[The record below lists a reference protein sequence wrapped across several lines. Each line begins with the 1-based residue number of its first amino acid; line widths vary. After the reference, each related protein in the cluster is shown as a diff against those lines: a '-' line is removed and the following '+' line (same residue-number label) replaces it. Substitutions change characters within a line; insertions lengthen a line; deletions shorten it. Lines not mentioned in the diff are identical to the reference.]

1 MREHLGYAC
10 INMELSESGVSTNR
24 GMIKRT
30 YQSRGADYAADLALL
45 NLKDLLKVLEW
56 NHANKIKVY
65 RMSSCLFPWM
75 SEYEFADLYNY
86 KELKTSC
93 ENIGKYASES
103 GQRLSF
109 HPGHFDILASPTE
122 STVNNTILDLNRHA
136 QIMDM
141 MNLRTDGYNTINIHV
156 GGAYG
161 DKESALNRFCSN
173 FKKLQKTA
181 QQRLTVEN
189 DDKINM
195 YSTKELYEGV
205 HKRIGIPVVF
215 DFLHHTLCSGG
226 QTEEEA
232 LKLASTTWP
241 SGILQLTH
249 YSSSKKINEDA
260 TSIQTAH
267 AEYLYEYINSYGMNF
282 DIEIEAKAK
291 ERALLSYIEKF
302 MKDSIAS

>member
-10 INMELSESGVSTNR
+10 INMELSEAGISTNR

-30 YQSRGADYAADLALL
+30 FQSKGVDYAADLALL
-45 NLKDLLKVLEW
+45 NLKDLLKVLQW
-56 NHANKIKVY
+56 NYVNKVKVY

-75 SEYEFADLYNY
+75 SEYEFKDLYNY
-86 KELKTSC
+86 TEIKSIC
-93 ENIGKYASES
+93 ETIGKYAEKTD
-103 GQRLSF
+103 QRLSF

-122 STVNNTILDLNRHA
+122 STVNNSILDLNRHA

-141 MNLRTDGYNTINIHV
+141 MNLRTDRYNTINIHV

-161 DKESALNRFCSN
+161 DKDSAMDRFCAN
-173 FKKLQKTA
+173 FKRLQKTA

-189 DDKINM
+189 DDKMNM
-195 YSTKELYEGV
+195 YSTRELYEGI
-205 HKRIGIPVVF
+205 HKKVGIPVVF

-232 LKLASTTWP
+232 LRLASTTWP
-241 SGILQLTH
+241 DGILQLTH
-249 YSSSKKINEDA
+249 YSSSKKINEDS

-267 AEYLYEYINSYGMNF
+267 AEYLYESINMYGMKF

-291 ERALLSYIEKF
+291 ERALFSYVEKF
-302 MKDSIAS
+302 VNV

>member
-1 MREHLGYAC
+1 
-10 INMELSESGVSTNR
+10 MELSETGVSTNR

-30 YQSRGADYAADLALL
+30 FQSKGVDYAADLALL
-45 NLKDLLKVLEW
+45 NLKDLLKVLQW
-56 NHANKIKVY
+56 NYINKVKVY

-75 SEYEFADLYNY
+75 SEYEFEDLYNY
-86 KELKTSC
+86 TEIKSVC
-93 ENIGKYASES
+93 ETIGKYAEKT

-109 HPGHFDILASPTE
+109 HPGHFDILASPSE
-122 STVNNTILDLNRHA
+122 STVNNSILDLNRHA

-141 MNLRTDGYNTINIHV
+141 MNLRIDGYNTINIHV

-161 DKESALNRFCSN
+161 DKESALERFCTN
-173 FKKLQKTA
+173 FKKLQKSA

-189 DDKINM
+189 DDKMNM

-205 HKRIGIPVVF
+205 HKKLGIPVVF
-215 DFLHHTLCSGG
+215 DFLHHTLCPGG

-241 SGILQLTH
+241 KGILQLTH
-249 YSSSKKINEDA
+249 YSSSKKINEDS

-267 AEYLYEYINSYGMNF
+267 AEYIYETINMYGMKF
-282 DIEIEAKAK
+282 DIEVEAKAK
-291 ERALLSYIEKF
+291 EKAILSYIEKF
-302 MKDSIAS
+302 VNI

>member
-10 INMELSESGVSTNR
+10 INMELSEAGISTNR

-30 YQSRGADYAADLALL
+30 FQSKGINYAADLALL
-45 NLKDLLKVLEW
+45 NLKDLLKVLQW
-56 NHANKIKVY
+56 NYINKVKVY

-75 SEYEFADLYNY
+75 SEYEFKDLYNY
-86 KELKTSC
+86 SEILNYCKL
-93 ENIGKYASES
+93 IGKYAEKT

-109 HPGHFDILASPTE
+109 HPGHFDILASPSE

-161 DKESALNRFCSN
+161 DKKSALDRFCKN

-189 DDKINM
+189 DDKMNM

-205 HKRIGIPVVF
+205 HKKLGIPVVF
-215 DFLHHTLCSGG
+215 DFLHHTLCPGG
-226 QTEEEA
+226 QTEEDA
-232 LKLASTTWP
+232 LKLAATTWP
-241 SGILQLTH
+241 DGILQLTH
-249 YSSSKKINEDA
+249 YSSSKKINEDS

-267 AEYLYEYINSYGMNF
+267 AEYLYESIKTYGTKF

-291 ERALLSYIEKF
+291 ERALISYLEKF
-302 MKDSIAS
+302 VNV

>member
-10 INMELSESGVSTNR
+10 INMELSEAGISTNR

-30 YQSRGADYAADLALL
+30 FQSKGVDYAADLALL
-45 NLKDLLKVLEW
+45 NLKDLLKVLQW
-56 NHANKIKVY
+56 NYINKIKVY

-75 SEYEFADLYNY
+75 SEYEFKDLYNY
-86 KELKTSC
+86 PEIKSVC
-93 ENIGKYASES
+93 EAIGKYAAKT

-122 STVNNTILDLNRHA
+122 STVNNSILDLNRHA

-141 MNLRTDGYNTINIHV
+141 MNLRLDRYNTINIHV

-161 DKESALNRFCSN
+161 DKESAMQRFCEN
-173 FKKLQKTA
+173 FNKLQESAKK
-181 QQRLTVEN
+181 RLTVEN
-189 DDKINM
+189 DDKANM
-195 YSTKELYEGV
+195 YSTKDLYDGIFKKV
-205 HKRIGIPVVF
+205 GIPVVF
-215 DFLHHTLCSGG
+215 DFLHHTLCTGN

-232 LKLASTTWP
+232 LKLAATTWP
-241 SGILQLTH
+241 VGILPLTH
-249 YSSSKKINEDA
+249 YSSSKKINEDS

-267 AEYLYEYINSYGMNF
+267 AEYLYETINMHGMVF

-291 ERALLSYIEKF
+291 ERALLSYVEKF
-302 MKDSIAS
+302 VTVNS

>member
-10 INMELSESGVSTNR
+10 INMELSEAGISTNR

-30 YQSRGADYAADLALL
+30 FQSKGVDYAADLALL
-45 NLKDLLKVLEW
+45 NLKDLLKVLQW
-56 NHANKIKVY
+56 NYVNKVKVY

-75 SEYEFADLYNY
+75 SEYEFKDLYNY
-86 KELKTSC
+86 TEIKSIC
-93 ENIGKYASES
+93 ETIGKYAEKTD
-103 GQRLSF
+103 QRLSF

-122 STVNNTILDLNRHA
+122 STVNNSILDLNRHA

-141 MNLRTDGYNTINIHV
+141 MNLRTDRYNTINIHV

-161 DKESALNRFCSN
+161 DKDSAMDRFCTN
-173 FKKLQKTA
+173 FKRLQKTA

-189 DDKINM
+189 DDKMNM
-195 YSTKELYEGV
+195 YSTRELYEGI
-205 HKRIGIPVVF
+205 HKKVGIPVVF

-232 LKLASTTWP
+232 LRLASTTWP
-241 SGILQLTH
+241 DGILQLTH
-249 YSSSKKINEDA
+249 YSSSKKINEDS

-267 AEYLYEYINSYGMNF
+267 AEYLYESINMYGMKF

-291 ERALLSYIEKF
+291 ERALFSYVEKF
-302 MKDSIAS
+302 VNV

>member
-30 YQSRGADYAADLALL
+30 YQAKGIDYAADLALL
-45 NLKDLLKVLEW
+45 NLKDLLKVLQW
-56 NHANKIKVY
+56 NYVNKIKVY

-75 SEYEFADLYNY
+75 SEYEFVDLYNY
-86 KELKTSC
+86 PEILNHC
-93 ENIGKYASES
+93 QLIGKYAEKT

-122 STVNNTILDLNRHA
+122 STVNNSILDLNRHA

-141 MNLRTDGYNTINIHV
+141 MNLRTDRYNTINIHV

-161 DKESALNRFCSN
+161 DKESAMKRFCSN
-173 FKKLQKTA
+173 FKKLQESAK
-181 QQRLTVEN
+181 QRLTVEN
-189 DDKINM
+189 DDKANM
-195 YSTKELYEGV
+195 YSTKDLYDGV
-205 HKRIGIPVVF
+205 FKEVGIPIVF
-215 DFLHHTLCSGG
+215 DFLHHTLCTGD

-232 LKLASTTWP
+232 LKLAATTWP
-241 SGILQLTH
+241 EGILQLTH
-249 YSSSKKINEDA
+249 FSSSKKIHEDS

-267 AEYLYEYINSYGMNF
+267 AEYLYEFINMHGIKF

-291 ERALLSYIEKF
+291 ERALLSYVEKF
-302 MKDSIAS
+302 VTVNHD